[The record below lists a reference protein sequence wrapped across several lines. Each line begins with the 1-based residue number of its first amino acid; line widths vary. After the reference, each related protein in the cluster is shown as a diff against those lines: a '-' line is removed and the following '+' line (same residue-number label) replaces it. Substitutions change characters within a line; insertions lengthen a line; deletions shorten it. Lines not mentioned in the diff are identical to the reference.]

1 MAKPASM
8 SGFRRL
14 RKAAIKACADAVGVL
29 SVSSKEHQAEVDK
42 ALDQMLKVVRVWM
55 EKAPKNI
62 LTNPDAFN
70 EIVQDDF
77 AEIKTRTKE
86 AAKAEYNRLLKL
98 HEENKNKEGYLGR
111 APKGTEALA
120 AKNSSKGVRQ
130 RRSPLEDLQELVE
143 LDLEAAK
150 DSVRVRADNEPKLPW
165 TKMTQIWATPK
176 DARCAE
182 STNKVKVGKDPH
194 GRKWYLGGKYKNNY
208 TVLSR
213 EVDGETEEYYN
224 KTIQWNGVSEEVEF
238 IVGLAVSGEL
248 FTDSKNLLE
257 NDREWKV
264 NLKKFITDLREDM
277 THKRHRIP
285 NVANKSD

>member
-1 MAKPASM
+1 MARPASM
-8 SGFRRL
+8 TGFRRL
-14 RKAAIKACADAVGVL
+14 RKAAIKVCADAVGVL
-29 SVSSKEHQAEVDK
+29 SVSSKEHKAQVDK
-42 ALDQMLKVVRVWM
+42 ALDQMLKVIRVWM

-62 LTNPDAFN
+62 LTNPAAFN
-70 EIVQDDF
+70 EVIQDDF
-77 AEIKTRTKE
+77 AGIKVGAKK
-86 AAKAEYNRLLKL
+86 AAKAEYNRLLEL
-98 HEENKNKEGYLGR
+98 HEENKDKEGYDGQ
-111 APKGTEALA
+111 APKGNEALA
-120 AKNSSKGVRQ
+120 AKNASKGVRQ

-165 TKMTQIWATPK
+165 TKMIQIWATPK

-194 GRKWYLGGKYKNNY
+194 GRKWYLGEKYKNNY

-224 KTIQWNGVSEEVEF
+224 KTIQWNGVSEEAEF

-257 NDREWKV
+257 NDHEWKV

-285 NVANKSD
+285 NIANKGD